1 MAECLLLKSGGG
13 SGSDDLTATTE
24 HVLMNRTA
32 ITRDSDDEPIAGIMP
47 DNTTLTSNGTVPG
60 ISSSYPNTPSRTADN
75 YSPQINTNTDGVKR
89 ISMCPPKG
97 YYQGNAGSYIS
108 RPASDLGNAAT
119 NQVLSGTTF
128 TSENGLKVT
137 GTIPIKSTATYT
149 PSTVAQT
156 IAAGQYLSGVQT
168 IDSLGG
174 TATAAQVLSGYTFSS
189 NNAGRAA
196 SGTIP
201 IKSAATYTP
210 STVAQTIA
218 AGQYLSGAQT
228 IAAIPSN
235 WYNANN
241 QQTVFSSGSFGL
253 SASLGAYYANYS
265 GSGTPLV
272 WKYSAFPDNPVN
284 MTSDGL
290 GIRFESATI
299 GRYIIFRAAFPATL
313 KYIRF
318 RLYVYATQLSTTG
331 YLHIVNPATM
341 QVVASTNFDVGS
353 TTTHQN
359 PRIYTIPN
367 DVVSALPNGY
377 FLAFQAS
384 LASGYAGGLRSL
396 ELSSTAF

>member
-1 MAECLLLKSGGG
+1 MGRIWMPGGG
-13 SGSDDLTATTE
+13 GGADLDVVTAVAAD
-24 HVLMNRTA
+24 VLSPKV
-32 ITRDSDDEPIAGIMP
+32 IVGPDGEPITGTMP

-137 GTIPIKSTATYT
+137 GTIPIKSAATYT

-156 IAAGQYLSGVQT
+156 IAAGQYLSGAQT

-228 IAAIPSN
+228 IAPIPSG
-235 WYNANN
+235 WYNAV
-241 QQTVFSSGSFGL
+241 QQAVFDYGSYGIA
-253 SASLGAYYANYS
+253 SSLGAYFVRS
-265 GSGTPLV
+265 GIPWVPLPSSPVGINSNNGMAISNGT
-272 WKYSAFPDNPVN
+272 DNHYV
-284 MTSDGL
+284 
-290 GIRFESATI
+290 
-299 GRYIIFRAAFPATL
+299 IFRAAFPPTL
-313 KYIRF
+313 SHVRVTF
-318 RLYVYATQLSTTG
+318 QLVSG
-331 YLHIVNPATM
+331 
-341 QVVASTNFDVGS
+341 GS
-353 TTTHQN
+353 
-359 PRIYTIPN
+359 
-367 DVVSALPNGY
+367 G
-377 FLAFQAS
+377 
-384 LASGYAGGLRSL
+384 GYARMFVLNPQTLMSAGS
-396 ELSSTAF
+396 LSSAQLAGGVARVATFNATSLVGQIGGNWALALTLIHMNDYSSVNYGIFKVEISPTPFT